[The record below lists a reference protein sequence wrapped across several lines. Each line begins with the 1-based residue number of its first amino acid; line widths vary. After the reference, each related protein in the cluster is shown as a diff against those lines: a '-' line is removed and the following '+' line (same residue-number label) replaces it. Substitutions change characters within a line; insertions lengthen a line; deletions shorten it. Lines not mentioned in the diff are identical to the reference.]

1 MINHGPRLRYVT
13 AAIASRSSHLQS
25 AATGGSYAP
34 RVHVP
39 KLTKARSHLTPG
51 SARTTMTAL
60 QVTRST
66 SGELSARYATSD
78 RETIGVRRETN
89 LRQPE
94 QRLVRF
100 ARGTEA
106 VAIPDQEGSS
116 WR

>member
-1 MINHGPRLRYVT
+1 
-13 AAIASRSSHLQS
+13 
-25 AATGGSYAP
+25 
-34 RVHVP
+34 
-39 KLTKARSHLTPG
+39 
-51 SARTTMTAL
+51 MTAL

-66 SGELSARYATSD
+66 SGELSALYATSD

-106 VAIPDQEGSS
+106 VAIPDQ
-116 WR
+116 